1 MSSLS
6 RSIPQTPR
14 MGQLVRQHM
23 HQQQL
28 QQQQQETSFTN
39 PIDVDSTVA
48 KINSMFPTVPDT
60 HIRMLLK
67 K

>member
-14 MGQLVRQHM
+14 MGQLVRQHL
-23 HQQQL
+23 QQQH
-28 QQQQQETSFTN
+28 QQQQETSFSN